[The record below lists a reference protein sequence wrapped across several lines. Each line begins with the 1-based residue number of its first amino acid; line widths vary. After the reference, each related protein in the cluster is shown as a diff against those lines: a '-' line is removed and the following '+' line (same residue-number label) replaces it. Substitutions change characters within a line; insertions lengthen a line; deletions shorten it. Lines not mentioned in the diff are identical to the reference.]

1 MTVNDRKCDDFRALT
16 AVSAGILIYSSK
28 LSFSRVRN
36 VTDEKKK
43 LRNDKKKKSLSSV

>member
-36 VTDEKKK
+36 VTDEKK
-43 LRNDKKKKSLSSV
+43 NYGMIKKKIT